1 MSYVSKICISMKG
14 EAMELLDSD
23 RAILVIT
30 SCRDSKN
37 IGRRIFADLNYW
49 RKIENGHD
57 KHYLRTEQ
65 Q

>member
-1 MSYVSKICISMKG
+1 MGYVSKICVSM
-14 EAMELLDSD
+14 EAEAVELLDSD

-30 SCRDSKN
+30 SCRNSKN
-37 IGRRIFADLNYW
+37 IGRRILADLNYW

-57 KHYLRTEQ
+57 EHYLRTEQ